1 MWLVCSCNLKIP
13 VPSPICRNNS
23 IYSVSPWSVSYP
35 ICLSVVF
42 YHSMLFL
49 PRLSPAG
56 LCHGLAAVFLLGKTS
71 ESKDLVWL
79 ARQVHSLCGVCFL
92 TVVFPIVH
100 HDSCSLTN
108 SPILPIV
115 LIYDLYIQKD
125 TRLNVYVAM
134 CLEYRTVCVSKFS
147 LNWKEGSISFINFQ
161 LKVVHTDWKLV
172 TVDCTATHWQQNT
185 VYSDTNEQLRSP
197 PTEANHSLSRL
208 SVLMDSLWG
217 GDGMDY

>member
-79 ARQVHSLCGVCFL
+79 ARQVHSLCGVSFLVVGGVSHRTSCFL
-92 TVVFPIVH
+92 LPHKLAYTPNCLNLRPLHSKGYKIKCVCGNVFGIQN
-100 HDSCSLTN
+100 CMCKQILT
-108 SPILPIV
+108 
-115 LIYDLYIQKD
+115 K
-125 TRLNVYVAM
+125 
-134 CLEYRTVCVSKFS
+134 LERRKY
-147 LNWKEGSISFINFQ
+147 
-161 LKVVHTDWKLV
+161 
-172 TVDCTATHWQQNT
+172 
-185 VYSDTNEQLRSP
+185 
-197 PTEANHSLSRL
+197 
-208 SVLMDSLWG
+208 
-217 GDGMDY
+217 